1 MRKELMDR
9 IREDNQEYKRIESLL
24 LPLGFVLNCKDVFYG
39 ERPFSLYCGKM
50 KDYQKFVDNLEDIK
64 KEYERHKKET
74 LGVIPER
81 SNSGNVKDT
90 GL

>member
-1 MRKELMDR
+1 MDR
-9 IREDNQEYKRIESLL
+9 IKEDNREYKRIEALL

-50 KDYQKFVDNLEDIK
+50 EDYRKFVDNLEDIR
-64 KEYERHKKET
+64 KEYERRKMET
-74 LGVIPER
+74 LGIVQEG
-81 SNSGNVKDT
+81 SESGNMEDT

>member
-9 IREDNQEYKRIESLL
+9 IKEDNREYKRIEAQL

-50 KDYQKFVDNLEDIK
+50 KDYRKFVDSLEGIR
-64 KEYERHKKET
+64 KEYERRKMET
-74 LGVIPER
+74 LGIVPER
-81 SNSGNVKDT
+81 SDSGNMEDT

>member
-9 IREDNQEYKRIESLL
+9 IKEDNREYKRIEALL

-50 KDYQKFVDNLEDIK
+50 KDYQKFVDSLEDIR
-64 KEYERHKKET
+64 KEYERHKMEA
-74 LGVIPER
+74 LGKYPG
-81 SNSGNVKDT
+81 SGGNGRKV
-90 GL
+90 

>member
-9 IREDNQEYKRIESLL
+9 IKEDNREYKRIETLL

-50 KDYQKFVDNLEDIK
+50 EDYRKFVDNLEDIR
-64 KEYERHKKET
+64 KEYERRKMET
-74 LGVIPER
+74 LGQYPG
-81 SNSGNVKDT
+81 SGGNGRKV
-90 GL
+90 